1 MIANCSTIERRPP
14 RFGEM
19 IRVCPTFG
27 CASDFSMIY
36 APGEDDWYPVLAA
49 VARDIDYA
57 SLVRV
62 RLCENTAGERFLWC
76 IDLAD
81 ALPTDD
87 SPMAAELAM
96 ATAAESVW
104 CSRQETMM
112 GTSFTTLPHGVF
124 PEPIWGPYSVADS
137 LENAFW
143 DRVITSADHPL
154 LGSRQV
160 TR

>member
-1 MIANCSTIERRPP
+1 MAFNNFTIERRPP
-14 RFGEM
+14 RVGEM

-27 CASDFSMIY
+27 TASDYSMIY
-36 APGEDDWYPVLAA
+36 APEEEDWYPLG
-49 VARDIDYA
+49 A
-57 SLVRV
+57 SIYPDVDGATLVRV

-87 SPMAAELAM
+87 SPMAAELVM
-96 ATAAESVW
+96 AAAAESVW
-104 CSRQETMM
+104 CSRQETLTGM
-112 GTSFTTLPHGVF
+112 SFATLPHGVF

-137 LENAFW
+137 VEKAFW

-154 LGSRQV
+154 LVAPQV